1 MKAGA
6 FGRPPERRQVQPGG
20 RVLPGMFASP
30 SPSPAPAAAP
40 TTSSRQAPTSTAA
53 QPKLANP
60 GGALLSSWGTAGRS
74 SGRLPATTAP
84 SRLERLASG
93 RGSSDGGSDG
103 PTRGGNAASISRA
116 RKLGLNRRART
127 PSPPSSPEYSPE
139 RSPPRSPSPP
149 PSHQR
154 ARAASQAASS
164 PFTRQRDRAA
174 SASPPPGT
182 RPRRASSPPPVAA
195 APVAPGNEA
204 GEQPQGLLSSLWGR
218 ATQLVGGSAAG
229 QQPGVVREVGHNR
242 ANSVDS
248 SLPVPQSHVTPF
260 QLHDGAHAGDEHESH
275 VAPTPKE
282 PSTLRNTRPIALPPL
297 VAPARTLTTSSTPAA
312 RRISAP
318 PGLARAASEPLP
330 PIEPITYHR
339 PPPLHPRDAPP
350 PSSLRR
356 RTAAHTS
363 PYDWLES
370 RDEAPLEPF
379 LFTRALG
386 RAPTKRGG
394 RAARRPAM
402 PQGVRT
408 EPGPRGAAEGI
419 AAGGLVG
426 AAAAGGMA
434 AARAHAQ
441 VHASIPP
448 LAPPAFNYAAS
459 VHPGAPPAAPVQTS
473 AAPTPSVAPAFA
485 PSAPPPFASAPA
497 PAPPLVAPAQP
508 WSAAPVAHPLA
519 ATASTGFFAQAP
531 TSYGPATTAATAPP
545 IAPHPA
551 AEAPEHEEAAQTE
564 ALPSYEPRPP
574 SREAAETREEE
585 QRAHVSGA
593 APQVAT
599 HEEPLGRSGA
609 GPDSLPIFPSPL
621 SGVSQPPPASAAP
634 VSAAPPAPMPPSSY
648 AQAAYPQA
656 PYPQAAYSQAAAAQ
670 PSYPATSQAPLAPP
684 PLVPPAPLAPTSQP
698 YTQPYVQA
706 QPSAQQYTVSAPVP
720 TAFTAA
726 PVAAPVGASA
736 SDDHYAA
743 HFGTAGGPSLSG
755 VLPRLFAAALP
766 AAAVRPGAGPSA
778 TPPEPA
784 TAAAPS
790 ASSPSGAV
798 PPAHSDLPAGPP
810 ILPVTPP
817 PAAPTPPVPPVSQAA
832 PPATH
837 SLYTSHLAAVRGV
850 PSGPLGQTSWGAP
863 PVAPGTTLSLEAGR
877 AGARMP
883 SPAAPSPAPSSA
895 MGESRSAPPPS
906 DVDAAVHEERS
917 EQHEPEDEGEELPG
931 YEALSADSL
940 ASLAA
945 PSDKAGLSLPPHTA
959 VQTPLPPSPAPPP
972 LPVEPS
978 SGSPAAQSGTPDVP
992 PRPSSLLLNTV
1003 APPPEPVSSTS
1014 GRQGQDS
1021 QIVLIPPTPLE
1032 PHPDSP
1038 PTSTQHTELDNT
1050 DAFSATRSPTSESA
1064 PAVVA
1069 VSQPSPGPSPGATP
1083 APALQPLELG
1093 FLLDD
1098 LGLSTLDFGVGLSDE
1113 IGSGE
1118 SELVAAPLPW
1128 PERAS
1133 SPAVQF
1139 GVDGEDEGEDEDEDE
1154 EAKYDDPAASSHDLD
1169 EAFDA
1174 ATSFAASFA
1183 EVDLSR
1189 ARVDPG
1195 HSARTDRWLEQQ
1207 GVERKSVGEL
1217 RPQEGGVSASGADAG
1232 VVDDEQAGPPGF
1244 YRPRPA
1250 PPASIA
1256 PSLLTPQIY
1265 VPHAASSPPSST
1277 KPHTRATS
1285 LSYQP
1290 QLAFL
1295 STVRESA
1302 SPSADDSGANAQ
1314 GPPSPLE
1321 TSIGRP
1327 EAALHRSRAVSVDEV
1342 ARRADIERATVTVPA
1357 GTAQAALSDAA
1368 FVGDKGETASEV
1380 AAMFAHW

>member
-1 MKAGA
+1 MALLDKDRLPRWLERPIQASWPVKMLLKTPDSAPPACPEPLTPLRLAHPAHALSLDAGQQRGLHCSASARASSPRQYLCDIRERTHPSAEADCPSRSRPSDRVVTPVSGPRSLLLSLFSLFVSWCPFSPPTLGRSTMKAGA

-441 VHASIPP
+441 VHARCARFLVSGILRLRLPH
-448 LAPPAFNYAAS
+448 AS
-459 VHPGAPPAAPVQTS
+459 SMGTQ
-473 AAPTPSVAPAFA
+473 
-485 PSAPPPFASAPA
+485 
-497 PAPPLVAPAQP
+497 
-508 WSAAPVAHPLA
+508 
-519 ATASTGFFAQAP
+519 
-531 TSYGPATTAATAPP
+531 
-545 IAPHPA
+545 HPA
-551 AEAPEHEEAAQTE
+551 ACSACLQ
-564 ALPSYEPRPP
+564 LRRVRPP
-574 SREAAETREEE
+574 GRASR
-585 QRAHVSGA
+585 
-593 APQVAT
+593 
-599 HEEPLGRSGA
+599 
-609 GPDSLPIFPSPL
+609 
-621 SGVSQPPPASAAP
+621 
-634 VSAAPPAPMPPSSY
+634 
-648 AQAAYPQA
+648 
-656 PYPQAAYSQAAAAQ
+656 
-670 PSYPATSQAPLAPP
+670 
-684 PLVPPAPLAPTSQP
+684 
-698 YTQPYVQA
+698 
-706 QPSAQQYTVSAPVP
+706 
-720 TAFTAA
+720 
-726 PVAAPVGASA
+726 GASPDQCCTD
-736 SDDHYAA
+736 SVCRTGIRT
-743 HFGTAGGPSLSG
+743 FRS
-755 VLPRLFAAALP
+755 
-766 AAAVRPGAGPSA
+766 AAVRIGAG
-778 TPPEPA
+778 TG
-784 TAAAPS
+784 TAARRAC
-790 ASSPSGAV
+790 
-798 PPAHSDLPAGPP
+798 
-810 ILPVTPP
+810 
-817 PAAPTPPVPPVSQAA
+817 
-832 PPATH
+832 
-837 SLYTSHLAAVRGV
+837 AAVVGR
-850 PSGPLGQTSWGAP
+850 TRRAP
-863 PVAPGTTLSLEAGR
+863 ARCYRLNGLFRPGT
-877 AGARMP
+877 
-883 SPAAPSPAPSSA
+883 
-895 MGESRSAPPPS
+895 
-906 DVDAAVHEERS
+906 H
-917 EQHEPEDEGEELPG
+917 
-931 YEALSADSL
+931 
-940 ASLAA
+940 
-945 PSDKAGLSLPPHTA
+945 
-959 VQTPLPPSPAPPP
+959 
-972 LPVEPS
+972 
-978 SGSPAAQSGTPDVP
+978 
-992 PRPSSLLLNTV
+992 
-1003 APPPEPVSSTS
+1003 
-1014 GRQGQDS
+1014 
-1021 QIVLIPPTPLE
+1021 
-1032 PHPDSP
+1032 
-1038 PTSTQHTELDNT
+1038 
-1050 DAFSATRSPTSESA
+1050 
-1064 PAVVA
+1064 
-1069 VSQPSPGPSPGATP
+1069 
-1083 APALQPLELG
+1083 
-1093 FLLDD
+1093 
-1098 LGLSTLDFGVGLSDE
+1098 
-1113 IGSGE
+1113 
-1118 SELVAAPLPW
+1118 
-1128 PERAS
+1128 
-1133 SPAVQF
+1133 
-1139 GVDGEDEGEDEDEDE
+1139 
-1154 EAKYDDPAASSHDLD
+1154 
-1169 EAFDA
+1169 
-1174 ATSFAASFA
+1174 
-1183 EVDLSR
+1183 
-1189 ARVDPG
+1189 
-1195 HSARTDRWLEQQ
+1195 
-1207 GVERKSVGEL
+1207 EL
-1217 RPQEGGVSASGADAG
+1217 RPRHDGSHSASN
-1232 VVDDEQAGPPGF
+1232 
-1244 YRPRPA
+1244 R
-1250 PPASIA
+1250 
-1256 PSLLTPQIY
+1256 
-1265 VPHAASSPPSST
+1265 AASGRRSA
-1277 KPHTRATS
+1277 RA
-1285 LSYQP
+1285 
-1290 QLAFL
+1290 
-1295 STVRESA
+1295 
-1302 SPSADDSGANAQ
+1302 
-1314 GPPSPLE
+1314 
-1321 TSIGRP
+1321 
-1327 EAALHRSRAVSVDEV
+1327 
-1342 ARRADIERATVTVPA
+1342 
-1357 GTAQAALSDAA
+1357 
-1368 FVGDKGETASEV
+1368 
-1380 AAMFAHW
+1380 

>member
-1 MKAGA
+1 
-6 FGRPPERRQVQPGG
+6 
-20 RVLPGMFASP
+20 
-30 SPSPAPAAAP
+30 
-40 TTSSRQAPTSTAA
+40 
-53 QPKLANP
+53 
-60 GGALLSSWGTAGRS
+60 
-74 SGRLPATTAP
+74 
-84 SRLERLASG
+84 
-93 RGSSDGGSDG
+93 
-103 PTRGGNAASISRA
+103 
-116 RKLGLNRRART
+116 
-127 PSPPSSPEYSPE
+127 
-139 RSPPRSPSPP
+139 
-149 PSHQR
+149 
-154 ARAASQAASS
+154 
-164 PFTRQRDRAA
+164 
-174 SASPPPGT
+174 
-182 RPRRASSPPPVAA
+182 
-195 APVAPGNEA
+195 
-204 GEQPQGLLSSLWGR
+204 
-218 ATQLVGGSAAG
+218 
-229 QQPGVVREVGHNR
+229 
-242 ANSVDS
+242 
-248 SLPVPQSHVTPF
+248 
-260 QLHDGAHAGDEHESH
+260 
-275 VAPTPKE
+275 
-282 PSTLRNTRPIALPPL
+282 
-297 VAPARTLTTSSTPAA
+297 
-312 RRISAP
+312 
-318 PGLARAASEPLP
+318 
-330 PIEPITYHR
+330 
-339 PPPLHPRDAPP
+339 
-350 PSSLRR
+350 
-356 RTAAHTS
+356 
-363 PYDWLES
+363 
-370 RDEAPLEPF
+370 
-379 LFTRALG
+379 
-386 RAPTKRGG
+386 
-394 RAARRPAM
+394 
-402 PQGVRT
+402 
-408 EPGPRGAAEGI
+408 
-419 AAGGLVG
+419 
-426 AAAAGGMA
+426 
-434 AARAHAQ
+434 
-441 VHASIPP
+441 
-448 LAPPAFNYAAS
+448 
-459 VHPGAPPAAPVQTS
+459 
-473 AAPTPSVAPAFA
+473 
-485 PSAPPPFASAPA
+485 
-497 PAPPLVAPAQP
+497 
-508 WSAAPVAHPLA
+508 
-519 ATASTGFFAQAP
+519 
-531 TSYGPATTAATAPP
+531 
-545 IAPHPA
+545 
-551 AEAPEHEEAAQTE
+551 
-564 ALPSYEPRPP
+564 
-574 SREAAETREEE
+574 
-585 QRAHVSGA
+585 
-593 APQVAT
+593 
-599 HEEPLGRSGA
+599 
-609 GPDSLPIFPSPL
+609 
-621 SGVSQPPPASAAP
+621 
-634 VSAAPPAPMPPSSY
+634 MPPSSY

-656 PYPQAAYSQAAAAQ
+656 PYPQAAAAQ

-798 PPAHSDLPAGPP
+798 PPAHGDLPAGPP

-837 SLYTSHLAAVRGV
+837 SLYTSHLAAVRGT
-850 PSGPLGQTSWGAP
+850 PSGALAQTSWGAP
-863 PVAPGTTLSLEAGR
+863 PVAPGATLPVEAGR

-883 SPAAPSPAPSSA
+883 SPAAPSPAPSPA
-895 MGESRSAPPPS
+895 MSEARSALPPS
-906 DVDAAVHEERS
+906 DVDAPVHEERS
-917 EQHEPEDEGEELPG
+917 EQHEHEDEGEELPG
-931 YEALSADSL
+931 YEALSADAL

-945 PSDKAGLSLPPHTA
+945 SSDKAGLSLPPHTA

-1154 EAKYDDPAASSHDLD
+1154 EAKCASFLNSRPQTTADASMRADDDPAASSHDLD

-1232 VVDDEQAGPPGF
+1232 VVDDEQVRRSERRSCFVGHTLLTACIGPQQAGPPGF
-1244 YRPRPA
+1244 YRPRTA

-1357 GTAQAALSDAA
+1357 RTAQAALSDAA
-1368 FVGDKGETASEV
+1368 FVSPGAAARTGTEAEGKGKGRARSEDGDVDEPLTGDKGETASEV